1 MPHGISNRALDKFL
15 KAVPW
20 DKVVK
25 KAEHAE
31 QGTRLWPTNMS
42 KDAEL
47 NFRLDKGS
55 NVGEGRA
62 EVILQANKNAKDQ
75 SVKKAAQKDS
85 HQIVAKA
92 IADVQYDAKG
102 EMTREQIE
110 QDFETRK

>member
-1 MPHGISNRALDKFL
+1 MPHGISNKALEKFL

-42 KDAEL
+42 KDADL

-55 NVGEGRA
+55 NIGNGKA
-62 EVILQANKNAKDQ
+62 EVVLQANNNATDK

-85 HQIVAKA
+85 HQIIAKA
-92 IADVQYDAKG
+92 IADAQNDAKG
-102 EMTREQIE
+102 EMTKEQIE
-110 QDFETRK
+110 KDFENRK